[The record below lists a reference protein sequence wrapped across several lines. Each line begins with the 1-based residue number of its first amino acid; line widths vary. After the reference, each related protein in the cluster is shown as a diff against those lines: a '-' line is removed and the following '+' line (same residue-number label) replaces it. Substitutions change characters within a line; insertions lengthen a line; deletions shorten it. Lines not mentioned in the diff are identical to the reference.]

1 MGFQE
6 IVVIVLVAMIALGP
20 AKIVDFSKKLGK
32 FTRDVKRTS
41 ENTVN
46 ALKREIE
53 DEEKNKNE
61 KSESDKL

>member
-53 DEEKNKNE
+53 DEEKHKNE